1 MTRDKRRILVVDDS
15 PLISS
20 IIKDAV
26 SKQSNFEC
34 VHALTP
40 EEGIDKLHE
49 FQPHL
54 LVVDVNIGGADG
66 YEFVRHLREEKRWR
80 ALPVIML
87 AEKSAADNMRRA
99 YECGADDLLFKPFDP
114 HGLVL
119 KIKAIL
125 RRMSFTYHEATT
137 TLEKKTIRALGR
149 SVEVKDTYTEGHSAR
164 VAFYSVIIAR
174 ALLLPEEQ
182 ISVLEDAAYLHDLGK
197 IGIHEEL
204 LNKPGP
210 LTDEEWAIMKT
221 HPEKSAVIIE
231 SLGFMHDMVPM
242 VKYHHERHD
251 GKGYPE
257 GLKAR
262 DIPMGARII
271 AVADSFD
278 AMTSNRAFR
287 AKRDLNYALEEV
299 LKHCGTQFDPEV
311 GELFVQEIQKFPGI
325 ENLPNYTS
333 AESFHLLKVFKG

>member
-1 MTRDKRRILVVDDS
+1 MAHDKRRILVLDDS

-20 IIKDAV
+20 IIKEAA
-26 SKQSNFEC
+26 SKHSSFEC
-34 VHALTP
+34 DHALTP
-40 EEGIDKLHE
+40 DEGIDKLHE

-54 LVVDVNIGGADG
+54 VVVDVNIGGADG

-80 ALPVIML
+80 AVPVIML
-87 AEKSAADNMRRA
+87 ADKDSADNMKRA
-99 YECGADDLLFKPFDP
+99 YECGADDLVLKPFDP
-114 HGLVL
+114 RGLIL
-119 KIKAIL
+119 KIKAIF

-174 ALLLPEEQ
+174 ALLMPEEQ

-197 IGIHEEL
+197 IGIHEEV
-204 LNKPGP
+204 LNKSGP
-210 LTDEEWAIMKT
+210 LTDEEWEIMKT

-231 SLGFMHDMVPM
+231 SLGFMHDIVPM
-242 VKYHHERHD
+242 VKYHHERYD
-251 GKGYPE
+251 GNGYPQ

-262 DIPMGARII
+262 DIPRGARII
-271 AVADSFD
+271 SVADSFD

-287 AKRDLNYALEEV
+287 TKRDMNYALDEV
-299 LKHCGTQFDPEV
+299 AKHSGTQFDPEV
-311 GELFVQEIQKFPGI
+311 AELFVQEIRKFPGI

-333 AESFHLLKVFKG
+333 AESFQLLKVFKG